1 MQVSNSLL
9 HRCKPAGLGWPSSA
23 GPAPTFVTLYVVSM
37 CICSFGASLP
47 PAPEQIPKVGRYVL
61 FIAKSWLHKARAQF
75 VHWDFGSGSCSV
87 SRLLDTCQGAHTL
100 TRMWLHQT
108 CWCPLARGTCDPL
121 YLLSYVALSSML
133 CVIEESSRAACLDRS
148 GASSSTEG
156 GASPL
161 LT

>member
-47 PAPEQIPKVGRYVL
+47 PAPEQIPKVGRNVL
-61 FIAKSWLHKARAQF
+61 FIAKSWLHKARAQV

-87 SRLLDTCQGAHTL
+87 SRLLDPHAKEL
-100 TRMWLHQT
+100 TPLRECGCTRHAGVHWLEVHAIRST
-108 CWCPLARGTCDPL
+108 YLAMSLCPLCCV
-121 YLLSYVALSSML
+121 LSK
-133 CVIEESSRAACLDRS
+133 SRHVQ
-148 GASSSTEG
+148 
-156 GASPL
+156 PV
-161 LT
+161 